1 MMFPAIEI
9 GLEKNNISLMNN
21 DSMFSAGE
29 LSERLGVPAS
39 FVYRAA
45 RSLSA
50 ELRERGVDGDIW
62 RVNGVFCSRG
72 ATSRLPAV
80 LCLRWLLVRVG
91 RSAMA
96 IY

>member
-1 MMFPAIEI
+1 MNDVSSHRDRP
-9 GLEKNNISLMNN
+9 GKNNISLMNN

-50 ELRERGVDGDIW
+50 ELRERGMMGIS
-62 RVNGVFCSRG
+62 GG
-72 ATSRLPAV
+72 
-80 LCLRWLLVRVG
+80 
-91 RSAMA
+91 
-96 IY
+96 